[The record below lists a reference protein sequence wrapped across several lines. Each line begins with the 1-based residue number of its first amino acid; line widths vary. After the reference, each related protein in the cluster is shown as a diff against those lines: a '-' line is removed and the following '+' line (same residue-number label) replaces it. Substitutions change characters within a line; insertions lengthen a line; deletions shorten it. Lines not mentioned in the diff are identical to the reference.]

1 MGIGLFIVWWLL
13 HETPL
18 VKFRQD
24 DVCIYTLLF
33 RRTVKSIDEI
43 LEIIVVVVEPD
54 RKRSRCFS

>member
-1 MGIGLFIVWWLL
+1 MRHTL
-13 HETPL
+13 L

-24 DVCIYTLLF
+24 NVCIYTLLF

-54 RKRSRCFS
+54 R